1 MEESETSDVRREKG
15 ETKETGNN
23 GDSLLQYPLSPVPCV
38 SHLTSHV
45 SLKKGLLLFSNP
57 IVVLSPWPG

>member
-15 ETKETGNN
+15 ETKETGHK
-23 GDSLLQYPLSPVPCV
+23 GDSSLQYPLSPVPYV

-45 SLKKGLLLFSNP
+45 SLKKGFPLFSYP